1 MQQLTTT
8 PFGRRRVTSGLIASA
23 ARAAVPAADDAVDK
37 WQVFRDLTTARA
49 GFGLPSRA
57 LTVLSA
63 LLSFHPETELC
74 GDDPIIVFPS
84 NRRLAERAHGMAE
97 ATLRRHLAALTEAGL
112 ILRHDSPNGK
122 RYAAR
127 DGSGALS
134 AVFGFDLRPLLVRAA
149 EIAAAARA
157 TRDAAESLRRK
168 RECLVLLI
176 RDCDKLAAFI
186 GARDDPAGAASHTT
200 PLAGLRA
207 ALRRK
212 LDAAALDQLCNCA
225 ATIRSALET
234 QAAAL
239 CQTVQSSG
247 HDAQTERHI
256 QDSDTKDSSE
266 SREAIRNADH
276 DPEGQ
281 EGKEHEG
288 QAIPNGDA
296 RYDPGT
302 LSLGRVLA
310 ACPSLSRYLP
320 EAPRDWPEF
329 HRAAAMLRPWLGI
342 TAETWAH
349 AIEAMGP
356 TAASVCLVCL
366 LERSADIRSPG
377 AYLRRLSLQAASGGF
392 APETMVAAL
401 AQRAKLT
408 AVNSRPNARIV
419 PPVAR
424 PTPNPGHH
432 SGRSPVA

>member
-8 PFGRRRVTSGLIASA
+8 PFGRRQVTSGLIASA

-49 GFGLPSRA
+49 ALGLPSRA

-157 TRDAAESLRRK
+157 TRDAAEALRRK

-186 GARDDPAGAASHTT
+186 GPRDDPAGAASHTT

-247 HDAQTERHI
+247 QDAQTER
-256 QDSDTKDSSE
+256 
-266 SREAIRNADH
+266 
-276 DPEGQ
+276 
-281 EGKEHEG
+281 
-288 QAIPNGDA
+288 
-296 RYDPGT
+296 
-302 LSLGRVLA
+302 
-310 ACPSLSRYLP
+310 
-320 EAPRDWPEF
+320 
-329 HRAAAMLRPWLGI
+329 
-342 TAETWAH
+342 
-349 AIEAMGP
+349 
-356 TAASVCLVCL
+356 
-366 LERSADIRSPG
+366 
-377 AYLRRLSLQAASGGF
+377 
-392 APETMVAAL
+392 
-401 AQRAKLT
+401 
-408 AVNSRPNARIV
+408 
-419 PPVAR
+419 
-424 PTPNPGHH
+424 
-432 SGRSPVA
+432 